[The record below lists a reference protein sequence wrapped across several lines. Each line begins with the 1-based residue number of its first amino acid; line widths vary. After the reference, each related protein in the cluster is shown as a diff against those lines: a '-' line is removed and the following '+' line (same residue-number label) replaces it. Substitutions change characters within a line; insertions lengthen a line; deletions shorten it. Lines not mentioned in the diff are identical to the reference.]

1 MKTAGTCYMEIEDQD
16 PRMKRKRVTLPDG
29 RYLIFYDFGDEDSTK
44 PPEQKES
51 PDLSAED
58 DGV

>member
-1 MKTAGTCYMEIEDQD
+1 MEIEDQD